1 MQKETL
7 NLTAWEQIKEKVK
20 RWFGK
25 GEYGTSRD
33 FLNLHKMRENSIDLE
48 FLLLSKEFKENG
60 LKKDVY
66 GTQYDLKQEF
76 KDFEERKAKGEF
88 VGKNE
93 KKALDFLE
101 KYKLKLSALDSKV
114 DELAHLK
121 KEIATIKS
129 VINGNDL
136 DVKKEEELQSYKTY
150 KETEDEKE
158 RARRQRWREKGL

>member
-7 NLTAWEQIKEKVK
+7 NLSAWEQIKEKVK

-25 GEYGTSRD
+25 GEYGTARD

-48 FLLLSKEFKENG
+48 FLLLTKEFKENG

-76 KDFEERKAKGEF
+76 KDFEERKTKGEF

-93 KKALDFLE
+93 QKALDFLE

-114 DELAHLK
+114 DELANLK

-129 VINGNDL
+129 VISGNDL

-150 KETEDEKE
+150 QEAENEKE

>member
-1 MQKETL
+1 
-7 NLTAWEQIKEKVK
+7 
-20 RWFGK
+20 
-25 GEYGTSRD
+25 
-33 FLNLHKMRENSIDLE
+33 MRENSIDLE
-48 FLLLSKEFKENG
+48 FLLLTKEFKENG

-76 KDFEERKAKGEF
+76 KDFEQRKVKGEF
-88 VGKNE
+88 VGENE
-93 KKALDFLE
+93 QKALDFLE

-114 DELAHLK
+114 DELANLK

-129 VINGNDL
+129 VISGNDL

-150 KETEDEKE
+150 QEAENEKE

>member
-1 MQKETL
+1 MKREKL
-7 NLTAWEQIKEKVK
+7 KVILGANEQ
-20 RWFGK
+20 
-25 GEYGTSRD
+25 
-33 FLNLHKMRENSIDLE
+33 
-48 FLLLSKEFKENG
+48 
-60 LKKDVY
+60 
-66 GTQYDLKQEF
+66 
-76 KDFEERKAKGEF
+76 
-88 VGKNE
+88 
-93 KKALDFLE
+93 KALDFLQ

-150 KETEDEKE
+150 QEAENEKE

>member
-1 MQKETL
+1 
-7 NLTAWEQIKEKVK
+7 
-20 RWFGK
+20 
-25 GEYGTSRD
+25 
-33 FLNLHKMRENSIDLE
+33 MRENSIDLE
-48 FLLLSKEFKENG
+48 FLLLTKEFKENG

-76 KDFEERKAKGEF
+76 KDFEERKDKGEF
-88 VGKNE
+88 VGENE
-93 KKALDFLE
+93 QKALDFLE

-150 KETEDEKE
+150 QEAENEKE

>member
-33 FLNLHKMRENSIDLE
+33 FLTLHKMRENSIDLE
-48 FLLLSKEFKENG
+48 FLLITK
-60 LKKDVY
+60 
-66 GTQYDLKQEF
+66 EF
-76 KDFEERKAKGEF
+76 KDFEERKDKGEF
-88 VGKNE
+88 VGENE
-93 KKALDFLE
+93 QKALDFLE

-129 VINGNDL
+129 VISGNDL

-150 KETEDEKE
+150 QEAENEKE